1 MKALKTIFLSICLSL
16 LYSMM
21 VNAESTNEMIFTE
34 TDDTAKTLTVVCNRE
49 DENNISCTFD
59 YNVIDVQIS
68 DVIRNND
75 NTSTEIISITPK
87 YGGTTNLVVKL
98 NDTILYD
105 YNVTVYRQ
113 APKIT
118 TIAYIYK
125 SNIHGGSYIN
135 FNNIPSIYNIHVSF
149 DNGTTWYLW
158 NNSSKSYT
166 FIPDN
171 INSSSILAYIGGKDN
186 YTSNS
191 DKYNIKT
198 SFTTSED
205 DFEIQASFT
214 DRTSTTITASCIYLF
229 NNIQKVK
236 PDTLQ
241 VLYSIDGEVYQDNN
255 IFTNLRPNVTYNV
268 RAKLY
273 GKYLNGE
280 DYNKVSSVS
289 VTTKACNIIT
299 MGSIQLNE
307 GIGYQI
313 TGIDFDNATVYSE
326 DESVATI
333 NTTGKIIAKQAGKTN
348 IHIIENNY
356 EYIYNI
362 NVVKKESSVDPITEN
377 PTVEDPI
384 INDPTITNSSTEEPN
399 INTSTTD
406 NSTKS
411 TTTEKS
417 DNKTENQ
424 ATLSNK
430 LRKVKI
436 IRYKAKKKSIK
447 LVYTKIKGIHYQIQI
462 SRNKRF
468 KGNINVYL
476 TAKNK
481 WTIRNLKRKTKYYIR
496 IRTYKVVGNT
506 IYYSKWSKVKKI
518 KTK

>member
-1 MKALKTIFLSICLSL
+1 MKVLKTVILSICLIL
-16 LYSMM
+16 LYS
-21 VNAESTNEMIFTE
+21 VTANAESINEMIFTE
-34 TDDTAKTLTVVCNRE
+34 TDTIKTISVTCNRE
-49 DENNISCTFD
+49 DENNISCEFD
-59 YNVIDVQIS
+59 YNIISIDI
-68 DVIRNND
+68 DMIRND
-75 NTSTEIISITPK
+75 ANTSTEIISITPK
-87 YGGTTNLVVKL
+87 QGGTTKLIVRL
-98 NDTILYD
+98 NDEILYN
-105 YNVTVYRQ
+105 YNITVYRKAAQ
-113 APKIT
+113 IIT
-118 TIAYIYK
+118 VANIYK
-125 SNIHGGSYIN
+125 SDIQGGSYID
-135 FNNIPSIYNIHVSF
+135 FDKTIPEVYNINVSF
-149 DNGTTWYLW
+149 DEGNTWYKW
-158 NNSSKSYT
+158 NHNYI

-171 INSSSILAYIGGKDN
+171 ITTSSILAYIGGNNN
-186 YTSNS
+186 YISNS
-191 DKYNIKT
+191 DKYDIKT
-198 SFTTSED
+198 NLTKSAD
-205 DFEIQASFT
+205 DFEIKASFT

-236 PDTLQ
+236 PDTLR
-241 VLYSIDGEVYQDNN
+241 VLYSIDGEAYQDNN

-280 DYNKVSSVS
+280 DYNKISSVS
-289 VTTKACNIIT
+289 VTTKACNVIT

-313 TGIDFDNATVYSE
+313 TGIDFNNATVYSE

-362 NVVKKESSVDPITEN
+362 NVVKKESSVDLITDN

-406 NSTKS
+406 NPAKS

-417 DNKTENQ
+417 DNKTKNQ

-476 TAKNK
+476 TTKNK
-481 WTIRNLKRKTKYYIR
+481 LTIRNLKRKTKYYIR